1 MCTCSFGDDEF
12 TSLSRSMVSMV
23 DGEICNKNIV
33 IDLKYIDVITSSFDF
48 VPRKSFHGEIV
59 FF

>member
-1 MCTCSFGDDEF
+1 
-12 TSLSRSMVSMV
+12 MVSMV

-33 IDLKYIDVITSSFDF
+33 IDLKYVDVITSSFDF

-59 FF
+59 FFLNLNFYLITYRYSIAFC